1 MKYDIRIFSALML
14 LTCIPTIILG
24 QSNIDIIDSLSADII
39 EREVIAHKNILPDS
53 IFIKLI
59 SPDQEKIDY
68 LTIILGNVLT
78 ENSFNVYRNYYSG
91 LSFQGVV
98 LEITK
103 FAVNLSY
110 GQSGEDIERD
120 NDYIGRNIVV
130 QILGQIYNLETGRIL
145 KSVDGTNSY
154 YDEIEY
160 RQIDTIEKSPYS
172 FTRGIKGEYSNWQ
185 SWIEPVIV
193 VASVAVSV
201 FLFFT
206 LRT

>member
-1 MKYDIRIFSALML
+1 M
-14 LTCIPTIILG
+14 LG
-24 QSNIDIIDSLSADII
+24 QRNIDIIDSLSAEII
-39 EREVIAHKNILPDS
+39 EREVVAHKNMLPDS

-59 SPDQEKIDY
+59 SPDQENIDY

-103 FAVNLSY
+103 FAVNLTY
-110 GQSGEDIERD
+110 GQSGENIRRD
-120 NDYIGRNIVV
+120 DDYIGRNIVV
-130 QILGQIYNLETGRIL
+130 HISGQIYNLETGEIL

-160 RQIDTIEKSPYS
+160 QQIDIIEKSPYS
-172 FTRGIKGEYSNWQ
+172 FTRGIKGEYSNWER
-185 SWIEPVIV
+185 WIEPVIV
-193 VASVAVSV
+193 VASVAVSL